1 MRGLSQIKGVADVRT
16 AISAHYR
23 NTSRTKGTP
32 YLEILS
38 LGMERLRLE
47 SELEWLDKRNARIHR
62 RLDEIKDQLGSRI
75 TEVEGHGPPDSGTAG
90 STRKTLPAGGRWRTM
105 DADY

>member
-1 MRGLSQIKGVADVRT
+1 MRGVKHIKGVADVRT

-38 LGMERLRLE
+38 LGMEKLRLE
-47 SELEWLDKRNARIHR
+47 SELEALDKRKQRIHS
-62 RLDEIKDQLGSRI
+62 RLDEIRDSLDATIQEVQEKDHTAS
-75 TEVEGHGPPDSGTAG
+75 EASNGTAAN
-90 STRKTLPAGGRWRTM
+90 LPTGGPWHTM
-105 DADY
+105 KAEY